1 MNKFLLVLASILPF
15 FIFTSCTDEE
25 EEIEL
30 ELTNIRLNVESLK
43 LEVGDT
49 YQFEAITSPSN
60 YPQDDFIWT
69 VVAKDDK
76 IGGGY
81 IDDTGLFTATK
92 SGKVIVE
99 VMNHEIRD
107 NSSPLMWA
115 DAIVTI
121 LGENGEDEEEEEKP
135 EEDDKPQISNISF
148 SEQSISIKK
157 GETAYID
164 YTIQPSD
171 ADASGIRW
179 NVSDN
184 SIISITST
192 SNGRISINAL
202 KSGEAEV
209 YTTVNGKRYA
219 CQVTVEA
226 IKVERIE
233 LNPSNITLN
242 QGESIQLEVS
252 AYPNNADNIE
262 LIYESSD
269 TNIARVSSEGYITA
283 ITPGT
288 CIITVSTREGVKA
301 DCEITVIEK
310 DIKDLIDLHA
320 GVSVKLYNNGYLT
333 GKLSARFIN
342 HSDKR
347 IKMVSFYMYDT
358 LTNQLSK
365 MDFEEKYIEPFGDFS
380 MTLEFSDV
388 YKPMFE
394 WKMECENE
402 TFSKTYVSLY

>member
-1 MNKFLLVLASILPF
+1 MKKLITILAVILPF

-76 IGGGY
+76 TGGGY

-148 SEQSISIKK
+148 SKQSISIKK

-233 LNPSNITLN
+233 LNPSDITLN
-242 QGESIQLEVS
+242 QGESFTLDVS
-252 AYPNNADNIE
+252 VYPYNADNSE
-262 LIYESSD
+262 LEFEFSDESVAYFS
-269 TNIARVSSEGYITA
+269 NEEQRIIATSN
-283 ITPGT
+283 PGECT
-288 CIITVSTREGVKA
+288 ITVSTKDGTVKA
-301 DCEITVIEK
+301 DCVITVLEVPLEEK
-310 DIKDLIDLHA
+310 ITASTRLNGLN
-320 GVSVKLYNNGYLT
+320 NNGFIT
-333 GKLSARFIN
+333 GTVYIQFYN
-342 HSDKR
+342 GSDKDVTINR
-347 IKMVSFYMYDT
+347 FYVYDSFSNQIVYEEEDCGTLMGGHDWNTALMFRMVYNPLYVW
-358 LTNQLSK
+358 
-365 MDFEEKYIEPFGDFS
+365 EY
-380 MTLEFSDV
+380 
-388 YKPMFE
+388 
-394 WKMECENE
+394 ECEGESYTLN
-402 TFSKTYVSLY
+402 YQ